1 MKYQD
6 FKKYAKINQIVQAVS
21 FCVENSV
28 MRDSISADYDER
40 EKIVTEKILNYLQ
53 EICPNRT
60 EDEYDDLAAPL
71 MVNMYEYQQICLE
84 VGVQFGASLIL
95 NLLEGKNGTPCN
107 KGTDA

>member
-21 FCVENSV
+21 FCVENSI
-28 MRDSISADYDER
+28 MGDSISADYDER
-40 EKIVTEKILNYLQ
+40 EKIVTQKILNYLQ

-71 MVNMYEYQQICLE
+71 MVDMYEYQQICLE

-95 NLLEGKNGTPCN
+95 NLLEGKNGFPCSE
-107 KGTDA
+107 KTDA